1 MSLSQKLSIHNSL
14 HMLKRTFIRQA
25 SKHIEWLP
33 NWQLPG
39 IERLY
44 HKNLRTNIL
53 LLFYILLLLWPS
65 VMNVSSRLQS
75 HGFIVS
81 RFFYAR
87 ICLRLLISTE
97 MISIS
102 GISIFYKNTYISNTQ
117 KGQQFFLS
125 ASFIYCND
133 YRCGFCSSFST
144 TKSITIR

>member
-14 HMLKRTFIRQA
+14 HMLKRTSFRQT
-25 SKHIEWLP
+25 SKHIELLP
-33 NWQLPG
+33 NWQWPG

-44 HKNLRTNIL
+44 HKYLRTNIL

-87 ICLRLLISTE
+87 IWTMFFQYLQKWLVEIISSKYVYKICKRKFSVDKIQLLDTHNKRHIY
-97 MISIS
+97 ICN
-102 GISIFYKNTYISNTQ
+102 IFS
-117 KGQQFFLS
+117 
-125 ASFIYCND
+125 
-133 YRCGFCSSFST
+133 
-144 TKSITIR
+144 